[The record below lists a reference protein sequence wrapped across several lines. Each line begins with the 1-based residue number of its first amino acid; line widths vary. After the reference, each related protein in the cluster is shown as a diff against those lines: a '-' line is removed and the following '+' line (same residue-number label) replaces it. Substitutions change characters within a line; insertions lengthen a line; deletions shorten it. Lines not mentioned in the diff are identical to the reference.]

1 MKFPRKVFFTAVTS
15 TLTKSTVGR
24 EGFILAHSSQS
35 IVEERQ
41 DQRPWRLLWLPYT
54 IQDSLPRGGT
64 TQSGLVPPTST
75 VNQENALVAMT
86 TDSLLEAIL
95 RLRFPLP
102 GELTTEI
109 SDHTVA

>member
-1 MKFPRKVFFTAVTS
+1 MGLQDWVATMKFPRKVFFTAVTS

-75 VNQENALVAMT
+75 VNQENAY
-86 TDSLLEAIL
+86 
-95 RLRFPLP
+95 R
-102 GELTTEI
+102 
-109 SDHTVA
+109 